1 MLGLNV
7 NKLTSML
14 SKLAD
19 NALQSYASMHKSNPY
34 VLSLAVAEA
43 NRRKELRASG
53 QMRGA
58 GQPQPKVADVAIA
71 NMASSPEEQGY
82 GGLPEQQGIGAL
94 PARNMQG
101 MADGGIVGYDDQEPV
116 QMMAK
121 GGRANIYGDGMSM
134 FDSALD
140 QEKITNPAE
149 RAFLK
154 AIHFQESSG
163 KKTAK
168 TSNRDAHGA
177 MQVLPST
184 FKSVAD
190 PGMDINNPIDNMRAG
205 IRYGRQGFRAAG
217 GDPILAGAFYYG
229 GPGGM
234 AKLKRGV
241 IVRDPKNPNAPSTL
255 EYGEDVKRRM
265 QRFLGGAQ
273 PPAQAQPQ
281 RPAPSF
287 IEPPAREMPPMLFA
301 AAPQSEGIPS
311 HSEAPIGD
319 VRMGQHAGIEDDTR
333 YRAAEQA
340 MASAQQPTQMMAGG
354 GYIPRYNGE
363 SGSVVGTDPQ
373 AAADREAIASW
384 LRTLRGGS
392 ESAGRAIADS
402 ATVIPRG
409 LVGVYDTAVVR
420 PMRAAGLN
428 AAYLSPKL
436 TPEGASPESMTPFS
450 DVKRARDAKQAPA
463 QASAQAQG
471 ETFDPATSRSM
482 LNRTE
487 QSARKNP
494 AVYGAPNTDTGS
506 DSGGAGDVPSY
517 AAPSMDIPGM
527 FRSAM
532 SAAQGMDNPFA
543 KDIEAMG
550 KERVKTAQ
558 EDVAGL
564 EAIHKRFDDIFIK
577 GRKER
582 MGTREQEV
590 GKLKDEAGRMA
601 LINFGLAMAQTPGKG
616 LSGILGGL
624 TAGAKAGS
632 AEYAKGMDK
641 FRAAQEKLNDAKDR
655 LEDLEVNR
663 AELNA
668 RELHKGRMA
677 VRATMVDVQK
687 DMINANM
694 EMFKLNR
701 ADSKDLVKAQMELGL
716 EQLRQSGANARA
728 AMPTGENRTFMMLGE
743 GNTDKERFTSG
754 LTKYK
759 ELMGDKQGSQ
769 MFKLFL
775 ETNNDRAKA
784 SLPPLTSEQ
793 FRKQQAAFY
802 GAPTEVDVANPA
814 RP

>member
-94 PARNMQG
+94 PANNMRM

-217 GDPILAGAFYYG
+217 GNPILAGAFYYG

-333 YRAAEQA
+333 YRAAEQV
-340 MASAQQPTQMMAGG
+340 MASAQQPTQMMASG

-363 SGSVVGTDPQ
+363 FDSVVGISPEFGGEPPEPYSAPPDQASMRKVASPAFQNPYITPSPRNAEEAALLQKNPPKIIADP
-373 AAADREAIASW
+373 
-384 LRTLRGGS
+384 
-392 ESAGRAIADS
+392 SAGSNVD
-402 ATVIPRG
+402 
-409 LVGVYDTAVVR
+409 L
-420 PMRAAGLN
+420 AAGLD
-428 AAYLSPKL
+428 LGQ
-436 TPEGASPESMTPFS
+436 T
-450 DVKRARDAKQAPA
+450 
-463 QASAQAQG
+463 QG
-471 ETFDPATSRSM
+471 RS
-482 LNRTE
+482 
-487 QSARKNP
+487 S
-494 AVYGAPNTDTGS
+494 V
-506 DSGGAGDVPSY
+506 
-517 AAPSMDIPGM
+517 APSMDIPGM

-532 SAAQGMDNPFA
+532 TDAQGMDNPFA

-601 LINFGLAMAQTPGKG
+601 LINFGLTWAQTPGKG

-655 LEDLEVNR
+655 LEDLEANR
-663 AELNA
+663 GEMNA

-694 EMFKLNR
+694 EMYKLND
-701 ADSKDLVKAQMELGL
+701 AKGTKLFEAQMQMGL
-716 EQLRQSGANARA
+716 EQLRQSGANTRA
-728 AMPTGENRTFMMLGE
+728 TMPTGEIRAAMMLGE
-743 GNTDKERFTSG
+743 GKTDKERFTSG

-759 ELMGDKQGSQ
+759 ELMGDKQGARAHE
-769 MFKLFL
+769 KFL
-775 ETNNDRAKA
+775 ENNINREKA
-784 SLPPLTSEQ
+784 GLKEYTPEQ
-793 FRKQQAAFY
+793 FRRQQAAFY
-802 GAPTEVDVANPA
+802 GAPTAVDVANPA

>member
-1 MLGLNV
+1 
-7 NKLTSML
+7 
-14 SKLAD
+14 
-19 NALQSYASMHKSNPY
+19 
-34 VLSLAVAEA
+34 
-43 NRRKELRASG
+43 
-53 QMRGA
+53 MRGA

-94 PARNMQG
+94 PANNMRM
-101 MADGGIVGYDDQEPV
+101 MADGGIVGYADSEEPV

-121 GGRANIYGDGMSM
+121 GGRADIYGDGMSM

-319 VRMGQHAGIEDDTR
+319 VQMGQHAGIEDDTR

-363 SGSVVGTDPQ
+363 SGSVVGIDPQ

-450 DVKRARDAKQAPA
+450 DVKRARDAKQEAA
-463 QASAQAQG
+463 
-471 ETFDPATSRSM
+471 ATPQMTSPQP
-482 LNRTE
+482 TE
-487 QSARKNP
+487 QTYVRKAGPVP

-550 KERVKTAQ
+550 KERVKAAQ

-677 VRATMVDVQK
+677 VRATMVDVRK
-687 DMINANM
+687 DLINANM
-694 EMFKLNR
+694 EMFKLNE
-701 ADSKDLVKAQMELGL
+701 AKGTKLFEAQMQMGL
-716 EQLRQSGANARA
+716 EQLRQSGANERA
-728 AMPTGENRTFMMLGE
+728 AMPTGELRAAMMLGE
-743 GNTDKERFTSG
+743 GKTDKERFTSG

-759 ELMGDKQGSQ
+759 ELMGDKQGARAYE
-769 MFKLFL
+769 KFL
-775 ETNNDRAKA
+775 ENNINREKA
-784 SLPPLTSEQ
+784 GLKEYTPEQ
-793 FRKQQAAFY
+793 FRRQQAAFF
-802 GAPTEVDVANPA
+802 GVPTAVDVANPA
-814 RP
+814 RS

>member
-94 PARNMQG
+94 PAKNMRM
-101 MADGGIVGYDDQEPV
+101 MADGGIVGYADSEEPV

-319 VRMGQHAGIEDDTR
+319 VRMGQHTGIEDDTR

-340 MASAQQPTQMMAGG
+340 MDSAQQPTQMLAGG
-354 GYIPRYNGE
+354 GVARFA
-363 SGSVVGTDPQ
+363 SGGIDDLDPKKLRERAEKRLRLEQLREGRLVPQGPYSPLPSQ
-373 AAADREAIASW
+373 A
-384 LRTLRGGS
+384 
-392 ESAGRAIADS
+392 
-402 ATVIPRG
+402 
-409 LVGVYDTAVVR
+409 DTVR
-420 PMRAAGLN
+420 PSSSANSIRSVNPAGVAGYGFGLYHGSLN
-428 AAYLSPKL
+428 EGEDAELKRRRDMGPTLS
-436 TPEGASPESMTPFS
+436 SQ
-450 DVKRARDAKQAPA
+450 V
-463 QASAQAQG
+463 QG
-471 ETFDPATSRSM
+471 ETFDPATSLSM

-487 QSARKNP
+487 QSARTNP
-494 AVYGAPNTDTGS
+494 AVYGAPNTATGS
-506 DSGGAGDVPSY
+506 DNGGAGTGGSGAGDVLSY

-532 SAAQGMDNPFA
+532 TDAQGMDNPFA

-550 KERVKTAQ
+550 KERVKAAQ

-564 EAIHKRFDDIFIK
+564 EAIHKRFEDIFK

-590 GKLKDEAGRMA
+590 SKLEDEAGRMA

-616 LSGILGGL
+616 LRGILGGL

-694 EMFKLNR
+694 EMYKLNR

-743 GNTDKERFTSG
+743 GSTDKERFTSG

-784 SLPPLTSEQ
+784 ALPPLTSEQ

-802 GAPTEVDVANPA
+802 GAPTAVDVANPA